1 MKLTLM
7 KPTLKK
13 QTLLAGIA
21 VSALALAGA
30 AHAADLPMPTKAPM
44 ASPAFSWT
52 GCYAGGHV
60 GWGWSRNSFQD
71 APGGPTSSNID
82 LARLFRTVTI
92 NSNGA
97 VYGGQLGCDY
107 QVQGP
112 WVVGIQGSAAGANIN
127 GGAPDPFGTVAGVG
141 LAANT
146 DFLADVTGRIG
157 YAWGNVLLYG
167 KGGAAWADERYN
179 FTFVG
184 GAAPGQVSLFGG
196 VAGAGFEWNFAQNW
210 SAVVEYDH
218 YFFGAKVTPL
228 NFVGLAPPLPL
239 AKLGED
245 IDVVKVGMNYRFD
258 LWSPVARR

>member
-1 MKLTLM
+1 MPAAM
-7 KPTLKK
+7 
-13 QTLLAGIA
+13 
-21 VSALALAGA
+21 SAGA
-30 AHAADLPMPTKAPM
+30 
-44 ASPAFSWT
+44 
-52 GCYAGGHV
+52 GAGN
-60 GWGWSRNSFQD
+60 WFQD

-97 VYGGQLGCDY
+97 VMAAAGCDY

-167 KGGAAWADERYN
+167 KGGAAWADRALQLH
-179 FTFVG
+179 FCRWGSTR
-184 GAAPGQVSLFGG
+184 AGQSV
-196 VAGAGFEWNFAQNW
+196 
-210 SAVVEYDH
+210 
-218 YFFGAKVTPL
+218 
-228 NFVGLAPPLPL
+228 
-239 AKLGED
+239 
-245 IDVVKVGMNYRFD
+245 
-258 LWSPVARR
+258 RRGCRRRL